1 MKKLKIKSSFGNYEV
16 ININISRNF
25 FLKNSENVFYLVDR
39 NIYLK
44 NKIINKI
51 KKNIILIKSN
61 EKTKNYIE
69 ISRIIKKIMQKNI
82 KRDSV
87 IFAIGGG
94 VVQDIS
100 GFIASILF
108 RGIKWYFI
116 PTTILAQCDSCIGGK
131 TSINFEK
138 YKNQLGNFYPPQK
151 IFLDT
156 NLLKTLKIN
165 DIKSGLGEMAHYYLV
180 SDSRDWVLFKKNL
193 PNLIRKDFD
202 KNIMKSLIFKSL
214 KIKKKFIELD
224 EFDRGPRLI
233 LNYGHTFGHAVE
245 IITNYSVPHG
255 MAVAHGINMS
265 NFFSLKCK
273 LINKNMFNEIQHQM
287 NKIVNLTDLKKV
299 NIKNF
304 LKIIKKDKKNKKNQI
319 RLILTKGFGKMF
331 IKNFN
336 SDLKFMSLFKKYI
349 FHIKNLQISSQ
360 VGGYSEYMDK

>member
-16 ININISRNF
+16 INKKISEDF
-25 FLKNSENVFYLVDR
+25 FLKNSKNVFYLVDR
-39 NIYLK
+39 NVYLK
-44 NKIINKI
+44 NRIINKI

-61 EKTKNYIE
+61 ESTKSYIE
-69 ISRIIKKIMQKNI
+69 ISQIIKKIIQKNI

-94 VVQDIS
+94 IVQDIS

-108 RGIKWYFI
+108 RGIKWNFI

-131 TSINFEK
+131 TSINFDK

-151 IFLDT
+151 IFLDP
-156 NLLKTLKIN
+156 NLLKTLKIH

-180 SDSRDWVLFKKNL
+180 SNSRDWIFFKKNL
-193 PNLIRKDFD
+193 KNLIRKDFD
-202 KNIMKSLIFKSL
+202 QNIMKSLIFKSL
-214 KIKKKFIELD
+214 RIKKKFIEID

-245 IITNYSVPHG
+245 KITNYSVPHG

-265 NFFSLKCK
+265 NFFSLQYN
-273 LINKNMFNEIQHQM
+273 LINKTMFNEIQHQM
-287 NKIVNLTDLKKV
+287 NKIVNLADLKKINV
-299 NIKNF
+299 KNF
-304 LKIIKKDKKNKKNQI
+304 LSIIKKDKKNKKNQI

-336 SDLKFMSLFKKYI
+336 SDLKFTSLFEKYI
-349 FHIKNLQISSQ
+349 YHIKNLEMNSQI
-360 VGGYSEYMDK
+360 GGYSD